1 MYFKVVNGAVDIGDK
16 RILEEVNLEI
26 KDKDHIAIVGRN
38 GVGKTTLLKALVNQ
52 ELFSEGV
59 GEEKFTLTILGHP
72 VISLIISLSFG
83 WMMCNVMPVPSAE

>member
-26 KDKDHIAIVGRN
+26 KDKDHIAIAGRN
-38 GVGKTTLLKALVNQ
+38 GVWKTTLLKALVNQ

-59 GEEKFTLTILGHP
+59 G
-72 VISLIISLSFG
+72 
-83 WMMCNVMPVPSAE
+83 